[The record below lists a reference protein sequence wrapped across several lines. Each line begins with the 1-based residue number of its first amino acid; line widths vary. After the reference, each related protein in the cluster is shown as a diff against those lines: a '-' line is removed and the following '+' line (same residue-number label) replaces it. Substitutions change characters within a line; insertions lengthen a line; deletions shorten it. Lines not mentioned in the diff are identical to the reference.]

1 MLTDKSEKVV
11 NNFILLALDFNPLKK
26 NIMPELPE
34 VEVMR
39 RKLEKHVLNANITKI
54 EVPDVRIAK
63 HLVRDWEKGFTG
75 KKLQG
80 TKRIGKYLFLDFANT
95 YIHLHFGMT
104 GSLEFHPHDQE
115 FPDYSRLHFYFDN
128 GIRMDFTDPRTFGKL
143 DVINSV
149 ESFITAKKLGVD
161 LLDSGEKEAEQ
172 MFAKSKISLKAVMLK
187 QGVVAGIGNWL
198 ADEALFRA
206 KINPKASG
214 SEIGME
220 KRVALLETTKEIALE
235 AIEADTHYGDFPPHF
250 FVHYRKENAIC
261 PCEKQAPIKRLSLGG
276 RTTYYCSECQN

>member
-1 MLTDKSEKVV
+1 
-11 NNFILLALDFNPLKK
+11 
-26 NIMPELPE
+26 MPELPE

-39 RKLEKHVLNANITKI
+39 RKLEKHVLHATITKI
-54 EVPDVRIAK
+54 EVPDPRISK
-63 HLVRDWEKGFTG
+63 HLPKSWEKGLHG
-75 KKLQG
+75 KSLKG
-80 TKRIGKYLFLDFANT
+80 TKRIGKYLFLELEET

-104 GSLEFHPHDQE
+104 GSLEFYPHDQE
-115 FPDYSRLHFYFDN
+115 FANYSRLSIYFDN

-161 LLDSGEKEAEQ
+161 LLDSGEKEAEK

-187 QGVVAGIGNWL
+187 QNIVAGIGNWL

-206 KINPKASG
+206 KINPKTSG
-214 SEIGME
+214 SELGAE
-220 KRVALLETTKEIALE
+220 KSLALLETTKEIARE
-235 AIEADTHYGDFPPHF
+235 AIDADTHYGDFPAHF
-250 FVHYRKENAIC
+250 FVHYRKENAVC
-261 PCEKQAPIKRLSLGG
+261 PCEKQAPIKRLTLGG